1 MDGIRD
7 TEHKPVVVADDV
19 HVIYK
24 VFGTGKKAR
33 KSKGNIARKSR
44 MREVHAVRGVS
55 FVVHEGETIGIVG
68 SNGSGKSSLMRAIA
82 GLYPATRGA
91 VYSYGKPTMLGVGA
105 ALLPNLSG
113 EKTLSSADLRWVL
126 KSKKS

>member
-33 KSKGNIARKSR
+33 QTKGGLAKKSR
-44 MREVHAVRGVS
+44 MREVHAVKGVS

-68 SNGSGKSSLMRAIA
+68 
-82 GLYPATRGA
+82 
-91 VYSYGKPTMLGVGA
+91 
-105 ALLPNLSG
+105 
-113 EKTLSSADLRWVL
+113 
-126 KSKKS
+126 